1 MRGDGWRR
9 SAGKVKWFMSRV
21 KASLLKETAVK
32 KRPGA
37 VVEIPQKA
45 KRKPIA
51 PLVEEIILALGE
63 DTTRDGLA
71 RTPARVDK
79 ALRFLTSGYSTDIGE
94 IVNGALFDVKYDE
107 VVIVR
112 DIEFFSMCE
121 HHMLPFFGKVHVA
134 YLPDSKVIGLS
145 KIPRLVD
152 VFARRLQIQER
163 LTQQIAETLQELLQP
178 RGVGVICEARHF
190 CMMMRGV
197 EKQHSGAITSAMLG
211 AFRDDKETRHELL
224 SLVGQ
229 RSTAI

>member
-1 MRGDGWRR
+1 M
-9 SAGKVKWFMSRV
+9 VQ
-21 KASLLKETAVK
+21 L
-32 KRPGA
+32 P
-37 VVEIPQKA
+37 
-45 KRKPIA
+45 RKPQSISIA
-51 PLVEEIILALGE
+51 SHMEDIIAELGE
-63 DTTRDGLA
+63 DPRRDGLI
-71 RTPARVDK
+71 RTPQRVEK
-79 ALRFLTSGYSTDIGE
+79 ALHFLTSGYSADIGE

-121 HHMLPFFGKVHVA
+121 HHMLPFFGKMHVA
-134 YLPDSKVIGLS
+134 YLPDAKVIGLS
-145 KIPRLVD
+145 KIPRIVD

-163 LTQQIAETLQELLQP
+163 LTQEVAETIQSLLNP

-229 RSTAI
+229 RSTAL

>member
-1 MRGDGWRR
+1 MR
-9 SAGKVKWFMSRV
+9 
-21 KASLLKETAVK
+21 
-32 KRPGA
+32 
-37 VVEIPQKA
+37 VE
-45 KRKPIA
+45 
-51 PLVEEIILALGE
+51 
-63 DTTRDGLA
+63 
-71 RTPARVDK
+71 K
-79 ALRFLTSGYSTDIGE
+79 ALKFLTGGYSADIGH

-121 HHMLPFFGKVHVA
+121 HHMLPFFGKIHVA
-134 YLPDSKVIGLS
+134 YLPDEKVIGLS
-145 KIPRLVD
+145 KIPRIVD

-163 LTQQIAETLQELLQP
+163 LTQQIAETIQELLKP

-211 AFRDDKETRHELL
+211 AFRDNKETRHELL

-229 RSTAI
+229 RSTAL